1 MLKKIGTGIW
11 FCLVFTYW
19 CKADSTH
26 TDTIIPLATFEV
38 KSNRLFQFSAGNK
51 MISIDSADLAK
62 HLSSSLAEL
71 LRYETSLYIKSY
83 GSGNLATSSFRGG
96 SAAHTA
102 VLWNGFNINNAANGQ
117 VDFSLIPLFA
127 VNTVTVQHGGGGTL
141 WGSGAVGGS
150 IHLQNKLSFYKGI
163 EASACLTAG
172 SFGKF
177 SKQTS
182 FILSRKRWAS
192 SVSIFNT
199 KAKNNFSFINPY
211 TSEKQ
216 IQANAEQQG
225 TGFITDHSFTM
236 KENMW
241 LNFSAWYQQNNRNIP
256 VAINQ
261 ITNKAYQKDEVVRC
275 SSEWKYFRNA
285 FNYFI
290 RTAYFNE
297 QMLYVN
303 ETSTIQSRNKTNTV
317 IAETETRWFFLP
329 NQCLNVGSNHTFIS
343 LHSSGFEDKH
353 HQNKTAFFIS
363 HGTKYFKEKLKTTI
377 SGRKEFLQHQNIPF
391 TYAAGISYLLF
402 EEMEWKAAYSNVF
415 RLPTFNDLYWQP
427 GGNKQLLPEN
437 GYSSEIGFLIDTKE
451 RFKSWHFKTEQTYF
465 SRVMHN
471 WIIWLPQGSFWAPQN
486 IMEVWSRGVE
496 THSSLIYLAGKTNI
510 SLFLLTN
517 YVVST
522 NQKIKSEN
530 DASFDKQLIYVPMYS
545 GSARLSVSNRFFE
558 ISVANQYTGYRYIS
572 SDNSEYLLPFYNT
585 HARFSYILPLK
596 EISLSLFFS
605 VENIFNT
612 SYQLVQS
619 YAMPLRNYNT
629 GIIIKYHKSKK

>member
-19 CKADSTH
+19 CKADSMH

-62 HLSSSLAEL
+62 HLSYSLAEL
-71 LRYETSLYIKSY
+71 LRNETPLYIKSY
-83 GSGNLATSSFRGG
+83 GAGNLATSSFRGG

-102 VLWNGFNINNAANGQ
+102 VLWNGFNINNAATGQ
-117 VDFSLIPLFA
+117 VDFSIIPLFA

-172 SFGKF
+172 SFGKL

-199 KAKNNFSFINPY
+199 TAKNNFSFINPY
-211 TSEKQ
+211 TNEKQ

-225 TGFITDHSFTM
+225 IGVITDHSFKM

-241 LNFSAWYQQNNRNIP
+241 LNFSSWYQQNNRNIP

-261 ITNKAYQKDEVVRC
+261 MTHKAYQKDEVLRC

-303 ETSTIQSRNKTNTV
+303 DIATIQSGNKTNTV

-329 NQCLNVGSNHTFIS
+329 NQCLNIGSNHTFIS

-353 HQNKTAFFIS
+353 NQNKTAFFIS
-363 HGTKYFKEKLKTTI
+363 HGAKYFKEKLKTTI

-391 TYAAGISYLLF
+391 TYAAGVSYLLF
-402 EEMEWKAAYSNVF
+402 EEIEWKAAYSKVF

-427 GGNKQLLPEN
+427 GGDKNLLPEN
-437 GYSSEIGFLIDTKE
+437 GYSGEIGFLIDTKE

-471 WIIWLPQGSFWAPQN
+471 WIIWLPQGSFWVPQN

-496 THSSLIYLAGKTNI
+496 TRSSLTYLAGKTNI

-545 GSARLSVSNRFFE
+545 GSARLSASNRFFE

-585 HARFSYILPLK
+585 HARFSYILPMQ

-612 SYQLVQS
+612 SYMLVQS

-629 GIIIKYHKSKK
+629 GIIIKYHKSKI